1 MATFYIPDEN
11 GWASQGVSWGS
22 NYQSQAGA
30 GHLRIQ
36 VDQVYDEATNS
47 STLAF
52 SLWAYSEIYSGNF
65 GFQSGGTL
73 SVNGSVLKTFTQSSV
88 GNDWYFVE
96 TKWDNIWRQVKH
108 RDGTGPDSWSVTVP
122 HEADG
127 SLTVTAAVDF
137 KLLYAVGG
145 LTYVMAWNNSANS
158 TAGSVERQ
166 FTLTISA
173 DGHVNVSVTRNG
185 TSLPSGSTILL
196 GDVLTVTAAATGGYQ
211 IQSATIN
218 GQAFTS
224 PATVN
229 VTEDVAVLVTS
240 TASGFA
246 YIWPSSAWVP
256 YLIYIWHLN
265 AWTRYRA
272 IIWKNGAWVP
282 YG

>member
-11 GWASQGVSWGS
+11 GWASQRVNWGS
-22 NYQSQAGA
+22 SSVSADGA
-30 GHLRIQ
+30 GRMRIQ
-36 VDQVYDEATNS
+36 VDQTYDAASNS
-47 STLAF
+47 STLVF
-52 SLWAYSEIYSGNF
+52 SLWVYSEAYDGYFRVNE
-65 GFQSGGTL
+65 GGTF
-73 SVNGSVLKTFTQSSV
+73 SVNGTVLQQFRLGGSTYYAVTT
-88 GNDWYFVE
+88 DW
-96 TKWDNIWRQVKH
+96 TNTWRQVKRH
-108 RDGTGPDSWSVTVP
+108 DGQGPDSWTLTVP
-122 HEADG
+122 HAADG
-127 SLTVTAAVDF
+127 SLTVTGAF
-137 KLLYAVGG
+137 SGQLFYAVSG
-145 LTYVMAWNNSANS
+145 LTYVMGWQNSDSS
-158 TAGSVERQ
+158 TGGSVERE

-185 TSLPSGSTILL
+185 TSLPSGTTILL

-218 GQAFTS
+218 GQAFT
-224 PATVN
+224 PPTTVN
-229 VTEDVAVLVTS
+229 VTGDVAVLVTS

-246 YIWPSSAWVP
+246 YIRQSGAWVP